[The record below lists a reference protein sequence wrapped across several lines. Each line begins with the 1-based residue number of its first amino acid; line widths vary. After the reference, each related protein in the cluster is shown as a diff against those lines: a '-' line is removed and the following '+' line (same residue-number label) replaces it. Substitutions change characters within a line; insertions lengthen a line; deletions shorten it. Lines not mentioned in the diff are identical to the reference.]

1 MKNHLSKVLLTLA
14 LTLLRIVLP
23 AQGGNDRLDL
33 MDVLRYDFELTLSDT
48 TDVIK
53 GKATVQLKLLKA
65 ATSVRLDLVAAGA
78 SKKGMNVKEVL
89 SAGKSLDFK
98 HAGETLEIL
107 WPENQPAATELKL
120 EITYAGV
127 PADGLI
133 ISKNEEDGRS
143 FFGDNWPNRAHHWL
157 PTVDHPTDK
166 APVGFTVLAPA
177 HYQIVANGKLVEQKV
192 FPDGHQISRWNN
204 EAPLPTKV
212 MVIGAADFAI
222 QSVGNVGEIPV
233 STWVFKKDEV
243 AGFHDYAQGKTILE
257 WFVKQVAP
265 YPWDKLANVQSRTRY
280 GGMENASC
288 IFYADNSVTGDG
300 SCEALMAHEIAHQ
313 WFGNSAS
320 EANWYHIWLSEGFAT
335 YFTHV
340 YFEMVH
346 GKEEAVKR
354 LKRDRAAILSWPMAE
369 QLAVV
374 DSRIADLN
382 QLLNLNSYEKG
393 SWILHMLRDRVGDEA
408 FFQGIKDYYA
418 SFKFGN
424 ALSVDLENEMEK
436 ASGLDLD
443 AFFKQW
449 LYRPGF
455 PKLDVEWKWSKGKK
469 TVNIQLTQTQKG
481 DPFVFPLEIAFLDA
495 ADQMIQTS
503 TIEVTSMSQKASF
516 TLPKAPESLVLD
528 PNVKLLFQGTAHK
541 K

>member
-48 TDVIK
+48 TDEIK
-53 GKATVQLKLLKA
+53 GKATIQLQLLKA
-65 ATSVRLDLVAAGA
+65 SASVRLDLVAVGA
-78 SKKGMNVKEVL
+78 SKKGMKVKEVL
-89 SAGKSLDFK
+89 SSGKSLDFK
-98 HAGETLEIL
+98 HAGESLEIL
-107 WPENQPAATELKL
+107 FVENQPASTEFKL
-120 EITYAGV
+120 EIVYAGI

-408 FFQGIKDYYA
+408 FFQGIKDYCA
-418 SFKFGN
+418 AFKFGN
-424 ALSVDLENEMEK
+424 ALSVDLENAMEK

-481 DPFVFPLEIAFLDA
+481 DPFVFPLDIAFLDA
-495 ADQMIQTS
+495 DDQMIQTS
-503 TIEVTSMSQKASF
+503 TIEVTSLSQKASF
-516 TLPKAPESLVLD
+516 TIPKAPASLVLD

>member
-48 TDVIK
+48 TDEIK
-53 GKATVQLKLLKA
+53 GKATIQLQLLKA
-65 ATSVRLDLVAAGA
+65 AASVRLDLVAVGA
-78 SKKGMNVKEVL
+78 SKKGMKVKEVL
-89 SAGKSLDFK
+89 SAGKSLEFR
-98 HAGETLEIL
+98 HSGESLEIL
-107 WPENQPAATELKL
+107 WPENQPASTEFKL
-120 EITYAGV
+120 EIVYAGI

>member
-48 TDVIK
+48 TDEIK
-53 GKATVQLKLLKA
+53 GKATIQLQLLKA
-65 ATSVRLDLVAAGA
+65 SASVRLDLVAVGA
-78 SKKGMNVKEVL
+78 SKKGLKVKEVL
-89 SAGKSLDFK
+89 SAGKSLEFK
-98 HAGETLEIL
+98 HSGESLEIL
-107 WPENQPAATELKL
+107 WPENQPASTEFKL
-120 EITYAGV
+120 EIVYAGV

-418 SFKFGN
+418 AFKFGN
-424 ALSVDLENEMEK
+424 ALSVDLENAMEK

-481 DPFVFPLEIAFLDA
+481 DPFVFPLDIAFLDA
-495 ADQMIQTS
+495 DDQKIQTS
-503 TIEVTSMSQKASF
+503 TIEVTSLSQKASF
-516 TLPKAPESLVLD
+516 TLPKAPASLVLD

>member
-33 MDVLRYDFELTLSDT
+33 IDVLRYDFELTLSDT
-48 TDVIK
+48 TDEIK
-53 GKATVQLKLLKA
+53 GKATIQLQLLKA
-65 ATSVRLDLVAAGA
+65 SASVRLDLVAVGA
-78 SKKGMNVKEVL
+78 SKKGMKVKEVL
-89 SAGKSLDFK
+89 SAGKSLEFR
-98 HAGETLEIL
+98 HSGESLEIL
-107 WPENQPAATELKL
+107 WPENQPASTEFKL
-120 EITYAGV
+120 EIVYAGV

-418 SFKFGN
+418 AFKFGN
-424 ALSVDLENEMEK
+424 ALSVDLENAMEK

-455 PKLDVEWKWSKGKK
+455 PKLDAEWKWSKGKK

-481 DPFVFPLEIAFLDA
+481 DPFVFPLDIAFLDA
-495 ADQMIQTS
+495 DDQMIQTS

-516 TLPKAPESLVLD
+516 TLPKAPASLVLD

>member
-48 TDVIK
+48 TDEIK
-53 GKATVQLKLLKA
+53 GKATIQLQLLKA
-65 ATSVRLDLVAAGA
+65 AASVRLDLVAVGA
-78 SKKGMNVKEVL
+78 SKKGMKVKEVL
-89 SAGKSLDFK
+89 SAGKSLEFR
-98 HAGETLEIL
+98 HSGESLEIL
-107 WPENQPAATELKL
+107 WPENQPASTEFKL
-120 EITYAGV
+120 EIVYAGV

>member
-48 TDVIK
+48 TDEIK
-53 GKATVQLKLLKA
+53 GKATIQLQLLKA
-65 ATSVRLDLVAAGA
+65 AASVRLDLVAVGA
-78 SKKGMNVKEVL
+78 SKKGMKVKEVL
-89 SAGKSLDFK
+89 SAGKSLEFR
-98 HAGETLEIL
+98 HSGESLEIL
-107 WPENQPAATELKL
+107 WPENQPASTEFKL
-120 EITYAGV
+120 EIVYAGI

-418 SFKFGN
+418 AFKFGN

-481 DPFVFPLEIAFLDA
+481 DPFVFPLDIAFLDA
-495 ADQMIQTS
+495 DDQMIQTS